1 MFSILHKSFS
11 GESRSQ
17 EELDPSDQTELSKKS
32 KHNRS
37 GDASASDDHKNNNHK
52 RKRMNR
58 KRAVDGDED
67 LEQQSP
73 KGIPLNDVN
82 ARTPKTPSSVP
93 VVPTLPAKTPDWGIK
108 LLEIIQGEFRKV
120 NESIGIGDEGGK
132 TNSQ

>member
-1 MFSILHKSFS
+1 M
-11 GESRSQ
+11 G
-17 EELDPSDQTELSKKS
+17 
-32 KHNRS
+32 
-37 GDASASDDHKNNNHK
+37 
-52 RKRMNR
+52 M
-58 KRAVDGDED
+58 D

-82 ARTPKTPSSVP
+82 VKTPKTPSSVP

-132 TNSQ
+132 TYSQ